1 MPMHRKMQK
10 NTLTPLSFDNLE
22 LQTQKV
28 KERERVQYHLIID
41 LLGIKDKQVEVWD
54 IKEEPATWLVEL
66 YTKVKKQTCPSCKA
80 KTKRVHSYRKQLI
93 QGSNLIQLKLD

>member
-1 MPMHRKMQK
+1 
-10 NTLTPLSFDNLE
+10 
-22 LQTQKV
+22 
-28 KERERVQYHLIID
+28 VQYHFIID

-54 IKEEPATWLVEL
+54 IKEEPTKLLIEL

-93 QGSNLIQLKLD
+93 QGPDLSNTSVKRLSDKSLKVKQLRK